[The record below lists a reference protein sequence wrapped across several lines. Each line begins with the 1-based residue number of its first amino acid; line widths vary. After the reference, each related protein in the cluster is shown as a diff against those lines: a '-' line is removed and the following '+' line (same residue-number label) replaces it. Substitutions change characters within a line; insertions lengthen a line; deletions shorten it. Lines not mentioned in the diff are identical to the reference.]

1 MKQFYLRGLIIL
13 GFLVGSM
20 GVIYSQQLPTYT
32 QYKLNAHVVNPAIS
46 GASGWTTVSIT
57 AREQWLGFK
66 GSPNTYTLSG
76 EWRLLKRQGA
86 VTSGLFGVRTK
97 QRSREGRVGLGGV
110 VYSDNNGHITNTGGR
125 FSYAYHIGLHQSQ
138 LSFGASLSVF
148 QIKFDK
154 DNLTFP
160 EGYEPIIEK
169 GEFNESMLAP
179 DASIGV
185 YYLTKRYYAG
195 LSGNHLFQSY
205 IKIGGSNQYK
215 LLRHY
220 FLTAGY
226 MFPIGRDYELEPSM
240 LMKITEPDVKGFTN
254 KITGLDTQTDINV
267 KLYYRDDY
275 WGGFSYRTNGDLVI
289 LAGVRYNQFYFA
301 YSFDYTLS
309 SIRKYSY
316 GSHELS
322 IGFRFGYSD
331 QRFRWR
337 DRY

>member
-1 MKQFYLRGLIIL
+1 MKHYYRKIFLATCFLSFSL
-13 GFLVGSM
+13 GVLKA
-20 GVIYSQQLPTYT
+20 QQLPTYT

-46 GASGWTTVSIT
+46 GANGWTTINIT

-76 EWRLLKRQGA
+76 EWRLLKRRGT
-86 VTSGLFGVRTK
+86 VGSSLFGVKRK
-97 QRSREGRVGLGGV
+97 QRSRDGRVGLGGV
-110 VYSDNNGHITNTGGR
+110 VYTDNNGHITNTGGR
-125 FSYAYHIGLHQSQ
+125 FSYAYHIGLMQSQ
-138 LSFGASLSVF
+138 LSFGAAISLF

-160 EGYEPIIEK
+160 EGYEPLIER
-169 GEFNESMLAP
+169 GDFNESMFAP
-179 DASIGV
+179 DAAVGA
-185 YYLTKRYYAG
+185 YYLTKRYYLG

-205 IKIGGSNQYK
+205 IKIGGTKQYK

-220 FLTAGY
+220 YFNAGY
-226 MFPIGRDYELEPSM
+226 TFPIGQDYELEPS
-240 LMKITEPDVKGFTN
+240 LLIKFTEPDVKGFAN
-254 KITGLDTQTDINV
+254 KLSGLDSQTDINV
-267 KLYYRDDY
+267 KFYFRDDY
-275 WGGFSYRTNGDLVI
+275 WGGFTYRTNGDLVL

-316 GSHELS
+316 GSHEIS
-322 IGFRFGYSD
+322 IGFRFGYAD